1 MMDDDIQDGGDPAEA
16 FDRLRAVVE
25 RQDRELALLRRAV
38 EGLAAERAHIDV
50 PDYSET
56 LGRMQQG
63 VDATAD
69 QIAVINDV
77 IARSPALAMTP
88 EQMAQRIAAAGSVA
102 RREDQAAFAK
112 AGEDKARVMADLRAI
127 AGSAWNRHDQ
137 KNRQLWFGLGG
148 VTIGILAWA
157 ILPGLVAREVAPAGW
172 QWPERMAARTLHL
185 PMWDAGRR
193 LLIAD
198 SPKNWNVMVDGWNI
212 IQKNSEEIKKCRKV
226 AIKSRDTA
234 RCTIKIDA
242 EEGA

>member
-212 IQKNSEEIKKCRKV
+212 IKKNSEEIKKCRKV

>member
-1 MMDDDIQDGGDPAEA
+1 MDDDIQEGGDPAEA
-16 FDRLRAVVE
+16 FDRLRAVIE
-25 RQDRELALLRRAV
+25 GQDRELALLRRAV

-50 PDYSET
+50 PDYTET
-56 LGRMQQG
+56 LGRMQQS

-69 QIAVINDV
+69 RIAVINEV

-88 EQMAQRIAAAGSVA
+88 EQMAQRIAAAGNAA
-102 RREDQAAFAK
+102 RREDQAALAK
-112 AGEDKARVMADLRAI
+112 AGEDKARVMAELRSL
-127 AGSAWNRHDQ
+127 AGSAWTRADQ

-148 VTIGILAWA
+148 AAIGILAWT
-157 ILPGLVAREVAPAGW
+157 ILPGFVVRDIAPASW

-185 PMWDAGRR
+185 PMWEAGRR

-212 IQKNSEEIKKCRKV
+212 IQKNSGEITKCRKA
-226 AIKSRDTA
+226 AIKSRDTV
-234 RCTIKIDA
+234 RCTIKIGA